1 MPGPPP
7 PPPPGGPPP
16 PMMPAFS
23 PPKGGPD
30 TRSALLNSIQKG
42 AKLKK
47 TVTNDKSAPII
58 GKVSNLNSSNSP
70 TNNVDSG
77 GGSRGGGNS
86 SANGAAMGLGGLFA
100 GGMPKLKP
108 TGRRAESPSSGS
120 NSSSNTSQNQISIPK
135 SSTAPTPTHTAT
147 STSTSNQRLNN
158 IQNELKKQ
166 MANDNR
172 TRGPP
177 PPAPVRNLN
186 SSEPHLN
193 RNGSTINGLSL
204 PAPLTGTGA
213 ALGSPTPN
221 ISTLHRNAQSNLNL
235 SMWNDGID
243 GPSSR
248 PVISHGKPNLAPRPP
263 SQTNGKPAAPPKKL
277 VNGKTTPSTQVHR
290 AQSMRNSSSRQQQL
304 TLTTPDAPDCA
315 TISPSPPANKFSTV
329 RHMPSSMGHLSHA
342 RSRPALNGRP
352 TDPPPSVPTMPP
364 PPPPPIGAGGSPT
377 VREYGTPPPP
387 SRTQLH
393 QVVVGQLHGQLQ
405 VGGRGAAA
413 AAAATGVP
421 QAPSVPPPPPPHQ
434 RTLRQPPPPPVAAMC
449 VGVGGAAA
457 PPPPP
462 RHSSMRDRPNGGA
475 ADFEFRFQFHNTS
488 EFPRPNAFKSV
499 PKNYRGKSD
508 SRC

>member
-30 TRSALLNSIQKG
+30 TRSALLSSIQKG

-58 GKVSNLNSSNSP
+58 GKASNLNSP

-120 NSSSNTSQNQISIPK
+120 NTSQNQISIPK
-135 SSTAPTPTHTAT
+135 SSTAPTPTPTHTPS

-235 SMWNDGID
+235 SMWNDGMD
-243 GPSSR
+243 GPGASSR

-290 AQSMRNSSSRQQQL
+290 AQSMRNSSSRQQQQL
-304 TLTTPDAPDCA
+304 TTTPDSPDCA
-315 TISPSPPANKFSTV
+315 AISPSPPANKFSTV
-329 RHMPSSMGHLSHA
+329 RHMPSSMGGGGGHLSHA

-364 PPPPPIGAGGSPT
+364 PPSPPIQAGGSPT

-387 SRTQLH
+387 SRTQQHQLH
-393 QVVVGQLHGQLQ
+393 QGVVGQLHAQL
-405 VGGRGAAA
+405 GGRGAVTA
-413 AAAATGVP
+413 GVP
-421 QAPSVPPPPPPHQ
+421 QAAPSVPPPPPPHQ

-449 VGVGGAAA
+449 VGGAAA

-462 RHSSMRDRPNGGA
+462 RHSSMRDRPSGGA